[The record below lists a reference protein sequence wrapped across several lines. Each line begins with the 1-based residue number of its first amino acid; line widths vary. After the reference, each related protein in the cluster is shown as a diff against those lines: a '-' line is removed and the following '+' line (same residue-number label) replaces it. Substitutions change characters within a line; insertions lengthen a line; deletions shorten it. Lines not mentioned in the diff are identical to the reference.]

1 MKKTRTDGLIGGETI
16 CYRRIAIRGGGI
28 SSRRPRGDTLL
39 ITVGRAVT
47 VTIVVLYASHRNAS
61 FVNTPSFLSRL
72 ISAVPQRNAT
82 HRVRCEQTL
91 REFTSRRD
99 TQCNHKMNRLNDS
112 GRLRDSKPH
121 HSWSPMLEYYEVCV
135 IVGQRKLRI
144 QL

>member
-16 CYRRIAIRGGGI
+16 CYRRIAIRGGGGI

-72 ISAVPQRNAT
+72 ISAVPCSAVRCRNAT
-82 HRVRCEQTL
+82 QRIA
-91 REFTSRRD
+91 
-99 TQCNHKMNRLNDS
+99 S
-112 GRLRDSKPH
+112 GVNKP
-121 HSWSPMLEYYEVCV
+121 
-135 IVGQRKLRI
+135 
-144 QL
+144 

>member
-1 MKKTRTDGLIGGETI
+1 MLPSN
-16 CYRRIAIRGGGI
+16 CHPRRGI

-47 VTIVVLYASHRNAS
+47 VTIVVLYAPHHNAS

-72 ISAVPQRNAT
+72 ISAVPCSAVRCRNAT

-91 REFTSRRD
+91 REFTSHRD

-112 GRLRDSKPH
+112 GRLRGSKPH